1 MKNIFMKNILRQIFF
16 LVMLVPVVVL
26 AIGIAV
32 LDVVHICRYVIDE
45 LTKRCHNSCLANL
58 C

>member
-1 MKNIFMKNILRQIFF
+1 MKNILRQIFF

-45 LTKRCHNSCLANL
+45 LTKR
-58 C
+58 